1 MVVSLNV
8 QFVGW
13 KASIVSGRHN
23 MGEKISTFKAKEN
36 RMAVK
41 AVLGKEQTP
50 VPLVLIRSRSVN
62 VSGNAT

>member
-1 MVVSLNV
+1 MMFGLHD
-8 QFVGW
+8 
-13 KASIVSGRHN
+13 SGRKNWH
-23 MGEKISTFKAKEN
+23 GQSKRK

-41 AVLGKEQTP
+41 AVLGKEQTS